1 MSKKGV
7 TVVVGR
13 AVVDDNYR
21 ELLKDRPLEAME
33 GYDLNISEKQAI
45 AGMDYNQLE
54 KFASNLNHRLRHWF
68 VAWS

>member
-54 KFASNLNHRLRHWF
+54 KFAGNLNHRLRHWF
-68 VAWS
+68 VSWT